1 MIQLAQGLGAGA
13 LRGEEFNSV
22 LEAAPN
28 IIDIVGQ
35 HIGKTRGE
43 MRAMAEAGKLTTK
56 TILDAFEAAGPQIDA
71 KFGKRIVT
79 VGEQWVGFRNK
90 VEVAVG
96 QISESVGATGAAA
109 SAFDV
114 LNKAVADAAYVL
126 QGAIT
131 TWQEWNNL
139 TGGLQGA
146 VAKAALAPG
155 PALRFVGAMKDLN
168 NLLGNGTSLGDA
180 VYTQALVAH
189 NQAIEAGTAAMVAR
203 HEAIQQA
210 LRDYREGI
218 GVLDEF
224 GRAFQRG
231 DTGLEAEDAY
241 AAFLA
246 KRNAEARRARILA
259 GKPAPER
266 ILPGGFVIPGD
277 NPNRIEQREAMDA
290 ARERTIQAQ
299 ERARAAAKQLRDAY
313 DQVAA
318 SVSSTATA
326 EAELAKIRDTLDR
339 ATRAGLVSAK
349 EANEIYQT
357 RRERLRDQLEPF
369 AAAIRKIEEETAALG
384 LSADARKRAIDLRS
398 IENGLR
404 AQGVKLTAEEI
415 LQLELA
421 LDKQEAAATAAKE
434 QEKQIA
440 NQRAV
445 YEQVY
450 GPGIRYR
457 EMLEALRA
465 EYDRGALSSERYA
478 FEVRKLQ
485 DQYNQ
490 TSGGA
495 SLTEG
500 FQQQAQKVAQ
510 QNQDALDG
518 LVQGLTDV
526 AGGFFNLSEQ
536 AHKSFGQ
543 MAADAAAAAA
553 KILVEFAILQGLR
566 AVFGGDSGVAS
577 VASQIFFG
585 GNRAAGGTFVAPNG
599 GGGVDSVPVL
609 FRTTPGEHITFTPPG
624 QSPPGQA
631 PPQVVVPVSV
641 NNGISH
647 DMIAAALDTPA
658 GHTAVFNVIERYVD
672 QIASRV
678 RASS

>member
-1 MIQLAQGLGAGA
+1 MRVAMIG
-13 LRGEEFNSV
+13 
-22 LEAAPN
+22 
-28 IIDIVGQ
+28 
-35 HIGKTRGE
+35 
-43 MRAMAEAGKLTTK
+43 
-56 TILDAFEAAGPQIDA
+56 
-71 KFGKRIVT
+71 
-79 VGEQWVGFRNK
+79 
-90 VEVAVG
+90 
-96 QISESVGATGAAA
+96 TG
-109 SAFDV
+109 
-114 LNKAVADAAYVL
+114 YV
-126 QGAIT
+126 
-131 TWQEWNNL
+131 
-139 TGGLQGA
+139 
-146 VAKAALAPG
+146 
-155 PALRFVGAMKDLN
+155 
-168 NLLGNGTSLGDA
+168 
-180 VYTQALVAH
+180 
-189 NQAIEAGTAAMVAR
+189 
-203 HEAIQQA
+203 
-210 LRDYREGI
+210 
-218 GVLDEF
+218 
-224 GRAFQRG
+224 
-231 DTGLEAEDAY
+231 
-241 AAFLA
+241 
-246 KRNAEARRARILA
+246 
-259 GKPAPER
+259 
-266 ILPGGFVIPGD
+266 
-277 NPNRIEQREAMDA
+277 
-290 ARERTIQAQ
+290 
-299 ERARAAAKQLRDAY
+299 
-313 DQVAA
+313 
-318 SVSSTATA
+318 
-326 EAELAKIRDTLDR
+326 
-339 ATRAGLVSAK
+339 GLVSGACFADFGHVVTCIDK
-349 EANEIYQT
+349 DPSKI
-357 RRERLRDQLEPF
+357 ERLEKGEIPIFEPGLDDVVKQARGKNLF
-369 AAAIRKIEEETAALG
+369 FSTDVAGQIKKADIIFVAVNTPTKTYGVGAGRAA
-384 LSADARKRAIDLRS
+384 DLRS

-510 QNQDALDG
+510 QNQEALDG

-599 GGGVDSVPVL
+599 GGGGVDSVPVL